1 MTETRPARTAA
12 RYGAVVALAGALIT
26 PGAVLAGTTIAYA
39 DTPAATQQADKATV
53 TISTEK
59 WREGKLV
66 LRGTGFTSTAPGRGA
81 VFAVKFLDALPD
93 EAHQAINPITK
104 KGGNS
109 PANFMGTA
117 KEDGTFEVEVLLPTP
132 ENTGLTAE
140 HLKNKGWTVEGTSHR
155 IQVLSGSLGGTDAD
169 GNTYD
174 RRVSVSQ
181 NITLSDP
188 APSPAPTAEPT
199 ATVEPS
205 AEPSA
210 TAEPTAEPSATA
222 EPSVTAEPTAE
233 PSVTAEP
240 TAEPSATAE
249 PTPAPTAEPTA
260 DPKPADP
267 KPADPK
273 PANPVKANVTIST
286 EKWREGK
293 IVVRGE
299 GFVSNAPGRGA
310 VFAVKFLDALP
321 DDAHQAINPLTNK
334 GGNSPANF
342 MATANE
348 DGTFEVEVPLPTTEN
363 TGLSAEDLAK
373 AGWATENSEHNV
385 QILSGSLGGADEQ
398 GKNYDRGVSIRQKI
412 KLSDKAPEY
421 APVDAPEPV
430 NASELTAGNGVQV
443 SRDGSTVTVTVPNA
457 EPGTWVYAATYLGN
471 SPQTL
476 YGSGWKRLDGNRSF
490 SYETSVSMP
499 AATYRV
505 VVHNGNQGADN
516 AVLGFADMTVERA
529 VTPRQDVSRDEQ
541 DATDQLVEE
550 LNENP
555 ATATSTAPVPMRN
568 AGGRISTRATD
579 VDASLAALSQS
590 TAPVVNRVQAKA
602 KVQNAQKNLA
612 TTVQKTE
619 ANAKKAVKAAAGSQN
634 SQNTQGSQNSAAGT
648 KAQGPTIEGTELT
661 GLTKWLV
668 NNANNLLLS
677 AAGLV
682 VLAAALLLRTSKK

>member
-1 MTETRPARTAA
+1 MTETRPVRTAA

-26 PGAVLAGTTIAYA
+26 PGAVLTGTTLAFA
-39 DTPAATQQADKATV
+39 DTPAATQQDAKATV

-59 WREGKLV
+59 WRDGKLV

-93 EAHQAINPITK
+93 EAHQAINPLTK

-109 PANFMGTA
+109 PANFMATA
-117 KEDGTFEVEVLLPTP
+117 KEDGTFEVEVSLPTP

-140 HLKNKGWTVEGTSHR
+140 QLKNKGWTVEGTNHR

-181 NITLSDP
+181 NITLSDT
-188 APSPAPTAEPT
+188 APSPAPTAEP
-199 ATVEPS
+199 
-205 AEPSA
+205 SA
-210 TAEPTAEPSATA
+210 TAN
-222 EPSVTAEPTAE
+222 
-233 PSVTAEP
+233 
-240 TAEPSATAE
+240 PSATAE
-249 PTPAPTAEPTA
+249 PTPAPTAT
-260 DPKPADP
+260 
-267 KPADPK
+267 ADPK

-310 VFAVKFLDALP
+310 VFAVKFLDARP
-321 DDAHQAINPLTNK
+321 DKAHQAINPLTKK

-342 MATANE
+342 MAIANE

-385 QILSGSLGGADEQ
+385 QVLSGSLGGEDEQ
-398 GKNYDRGVSIRQKI
+398 GNNYDRGVSIRQLI

-421 APVDAPEPV
+421 APVDAPQPV
-430 NASELTAGNGVQV
+430 NASELTDGHGVQV
-443 SRDGSTVTVTVPNA
+443 SRNGSTVTVTVPNA

-490 SYETSVSMP
+490 SYETRVSMP

-505 VVHNGNQGADN
+505 VVHNGNQGAQN
-516 AVLGFADMTVERA
+516 AVLGFADITVERA
-529 VTPRQDVSRDEQ
+529 VTPRQEVSRDEQ

-555 ATATSTAPVPMRN
+555 ATATTTAPVPMRN

-590 TAPVVNRVQAKA
+590 TSPIVNRVQAKA
-602 KVQNAQKNLA
+602 KVQDAQKALASNL
-612 TTVQKTE
+612 QKTDG
-619 ANAKKAVKAAAGSQN
+619 AAKKAVKAAAGSKN

-648 KAQGPTIEGTELT
+648 KAQGPVIEGTELT

-677 AAGLV
+677 VSGLV

>member
-1 MTETRPARTAA
+1 MTETRPVRTVA

-26 PGAVLAGTTIAYA
+26 PGAALTGTTLAFA
-39 DTPAATQQADKATV
+39 DTPAATQQEAKAAV

-109 PANFMGTA
+109 PANFMATA
-117 KEDGTFEVEVLLPTP
+117 KEDGTFEVEVSLPTP

-140 HLKNKGWTVEGTSHR
+140 QLKNKGWTVEGTSHR

-174 RRVSVSQ
+174 RRASVSQ

-188 APSPAPTAEPT
+188 APSPAPT
-199 ATVEPS
+199 

-222 EPSVTAEPTAE
+222 EPSVTAEPTAD
-233 PSVTAEP
+233 PST
-240 TAEPSATAE
+240 TAE
-249 PTPAPTAEPTA
+249 PTPAPTAEPTPA
-260 DPKPADP
+260 PTAEPTPAPSEDSKTCAPADDSFTPRLTIENP
-267 KPADPK
+267 KAVQGGKLHLTGDGWC
-273 PANPVKANVTIST
+273 NPEDKKASVIGLKIDDGKVSRNDATAVNDNRTIWAIVTPDENGHIDAWIDLPTRDNAAFKNDEDAAKYASGEHT
-286 EKWREGK
+286 LRLLTGSLREGD
-293 IVVRGE
+293 R
-299 GFVSNAPGRGA
+299 S
-310 VFAVKFLDALP
+310 
-321 DDAHQAINPLTNK
+321 
-334 GGNSPANF
+334 
-342 MATANE
+342 
-348 DGTFEVEVPLPTTEN
+348 GTY
-363 TGLSAEDLAK
+363 
-373 AGWATENSEHNV
+373 
-385 QILSGSLGGADEQ
+385 GGANSQ
-398 GKNYDRGVSIRQKI
+398 GGINTTFTIG
-412 KLSDKAPEY
+412 EY
-421 APVDAPEPV
+421 APGDAPEPV

-555 ATATSTAPVPMRN
+555 ATSTSTAPVPMRN

-602 KVQNAQKNLA
+602 KVQSAQKNLA
-612 TTVQKTE
+612 TNLQKADTS
-619 ANAKKAVKAAAGSQN
+619 AKKAVKAAAGSKN

>member
-1 MTETRPARTAA
+1 MTETRPVRTAA

-26 PGAVLAGTTIAYA
+26 PGAVLTGTTIAFA

-109 PANFMGTA
+109 PANFMATA
-117 KEDGTFEVEVLLPTP
+117 KEDGTFEVEVSLPTP

-140 HLKNKGWTVEGTSHR
+140 QLKNKGWTVEGTSHR

-188 APSPAPTAEPT
+188 APSPAPTAEP
-199 ATVEPS
+199 
-205 AEPSA
+205 SA

-222 EPSVTAEPTAE
+222 EPSVTAEPTAD
-233 PSVTAEP
+233 PST
-240 TAEPSATAE
+240 TAE
-249 PTPAPTAEPTA
+249 PTPAPTAEPTPA
-260 DPKPADP
+260 PTAEPTPAPSEDSKTCAPADDSFTPRLTIENP
-267 KPADPK
+267 KAVQGGKLHLTGDGWC
-273 PANPVKANVTIST
+273 NPEDKKASVIGLKIDDGKVSRNDATAVNDNRTIWAVITPDENGHIDAWIDLPTRDNAAFKNDEDAAKYASGEHT
-286 EKWREGK
+286 LRLLTGSLREGD
-293 IVVRGE
+293 R
-299 GFVSNAPGRGA
+299 S
-310 VFAVKFLDALP
+310 
-321 DDAHQAINPLTNK
+321 
-334 GGNSPANF
+334 
-342 MATANE
+342 
-348 DGTFEVEVPLPTTEN
+348 GTY
-363 TGLSAEDLAK
+363 
-373 AGWATENSEHNV
+373 
-385 QILSGSLGGADEQ
+385 GGANSQ
-398 GKNYDRGVSIRQKI
+398 GGINTTFTIG
-412 KLSDKAPEY
+412 EY
-421 APVDAPEPV
+421 APGDAPEPV

-602 KVQNAQKNLA
+602 KVQSAQKNLA
-612 TTVQKTE
+612 TTLQKTE

-648 KAQGPTIEGTELT
+648 KAQGPIVEGTELT

>member
-1 MTETRPARTAA
+1 MTEARPVRTAA

-26 PGAVLAGTTIAYA
+26 PGAALTGTTLAFADSNLPIGIAS
-39 DTPAATQQADKATV
+39 DPAATPSASATPNV
-53 TISTEK
+53 
-59 WREGKLV
+59 
-66 LRGTGFTSTAPGRGA
+66 
-81 VFAVKFLDALPD
+81 
-93 EAHQAINPITK
+93 
-104 KGGNS
+104 
-109 PANFMGTA
+109 
-117 KEDGTFEVEVLLPTP
+117 
-132 ENTGLTAE
+132 
-140 HLKNKGWTVEGTSHR
+140 
-155 IQVLSGSLGGTDAD
+155 
-169 GNTYD
+169 
-174 RRVSVSQ
+174 
-181 NITLSDP
+181 
-188 APSPAPTAEPT
+188 APSD
-199 ATVEPS
+199 EPS
-205 AEPSA
+205 K
-210 TAEPTAEPSATA
+210 
-222 EPSVTAEPTAE
+222 
-233 PSVTAEP
+233 
-240 TAEPSATAE
+240 TAE
-249 PTPAPTAEPTA
+249 PTPSASSSIEPTKSA
-260 DPKPADP
+260 SS
-267 KPADPK
+267 K

-310 VFAVKFLDALP
+310 VFAVKFLDARP
-321 DDAHQAINPLTNK
+321 DEAHQAINPLTKK

-342 MATANE
+342 MAIANE

-373 AGWATENSEHNV
+373 AGWSTENSEHNV

-398 GKNYDRGVSIRQKI
+398 GNNYDRGVSIRQKI

-430 NASELTAGNGVQV
+430 NASELTDGHGVQV
-443 SRDGSTVTVTVPNA
+443 IRDGSTVTVTVPNA

-490 SYETSVSMP
+490 SYETRVSMP

-505 VVHNGNQGADN
+505 VVHNGNQGAQN
-516 AVLGFADMTVERA
+516 AVLGFADITVERA
-529 VTPRQDVSRDEQ
+529 VTPRQEVSRDEQ

-555 ATATSTAPVPMRN
+555 ATATTTAPVPMRN

-590 TAPVVNRVQAKA
+590 TSPIVNRVQAKA
-602 KVQNAQKNLA
+602 KVQDAQKALASNL
-612 TTVQKTE
+612 QKTGG
-619 ANAKKAVKAAAGSQN
+619 AAKKAVKAAAGSKN

-648 KAQGPTIEGTELT
+648 KAQGPVIEGTELT

-677 AAGLV
+677 VAGLV

>member
-1 MTETRPARTAA
+1 MTESRPVRTAA

-26 PGAVLAGTTIAYA
+26 PGAALTGTTLAFA
-39 DTPAATQQADKATV
+39 DTPAATQQEAKAAV

-109 PANFMGTA
+109 PANFMATA
-117 KEDGTFEVEVLLPTP
+117 KEDGTFEVEVSLPTP

-140 HLKNKGWTVEGTSHR
+140 QLKNKGWTVEGTSHR

-174 RRVSVSQ
+174 RRASVSQ

-188 APSPAPTAEPT
+188 APSPAPTAEPSVT
-199 ATVEPS
+199 

-210 TAEPTAEPSATA
+210 TAEPTAD
-222 EPSVTAEPTAE
+222 
-233 PSVTAEP
+233 
-240 TAEPSATAE
+240 PSATAE
-249 PTPAPTAEPTA
+249 PTPAPTAEPTPA
-260 DPKPADP
+260 PTAEPIPAPSEDSKTCAPADDSFTPRLTIENP
-267 KPADPK
+267 KAVQGGKLHLTGDGWC
-273 PANPVKANVTIST
+273 NPEDKKASVIGLKIDDGKVSRNDATAVNDNRTIWAIVTPDENGHIDAWIDLPTRDNAAFKNDEDAAKYASGEHT
-286 EKWREGK
+286 LRLLTGSLREGD
-293 IVVRGE
+293 R
-299 GFVSNAPGRGA
+299 S
-310 VFAVKFLDALP
+310 
-321 DDAHQAINPLTNK
+321 
-334 GGNSPANF
+334 
-342 MATANE
+342 
-348 DGTFEVEVPLPTTEN
+348 GTY
-363 TGLSAEDLAK
+363 
-373 AGWATENSEHNV
+373 
-385 QILSGSLGGADEQ
+385 GGANSQ
-398 GKNYDRGVSIRQKI
+398 GGINTTFTIG
-412 KLSDKAPEY
+412 EY
-421 APVDAPEPV
+421 APGDAPEPV

-505 VVHNGNQGADN
+505 VVHNGNQGAEN

-602 KVQNAQKNLA
+602 KVQSAQKNLA
-612 TTVQKTE
+612 TTLQKTE

-648 KAQGPTIEGTELT
+648 KAQGPVIEGTELT

>member
-1 MTETRPARTAA
+1 MTETRPVRTAA

-26 PGAVLAGTTIAYA
+26 PGAVLTGTTIAFA

-109 PANFMGTA
+109 PANFMATA

-249 PTPAPTAEPTA
+249 PTPAPTAEPT
-260 DPKPADP
+260 ADP

>member
-1 MTETRPARTAA
+1 MTETRPVRTAA

-26 PGAVLAGTTIAYA
+26 PGAALTGTTIAYA

-109 PANFMGTA
+109 PANFMATA
-117 KEDGTFEVEVLLPTP
+117 KEDGTFEVEVSLPTP

-140 HLKNKGWTVEGTSHR
+140 QLKNKGWTVEGTSHR

-174 RRVSVSQ
+174 RRASVSQ

-188 APSPAPTAEPT
+188 APSPAPTAEP
-199 ATVEPS
+199 
-205 AEPSA
+205 
-210 TAEPTAEPSATA
+210 
-222 EPSVTAEPTAE
+222 
-233 PSVTAEP
+233 SVTAEP

-249 PTPAPTAEPTA
+249 PSMTAAPSATAEPTPEPTVEPSATAAPTPEPSATA
-260 DPKPADP
+260 DPTKPVDP

-310 VFAVKFLDALP
+310 IFAVKFLDAVP
-321 DDAHQAINPLTNK
+321 DNAHQAINPLTKK

-342 MATANE
+342 MAIANE

-421 APVDAPEPV
+421 APIDAPEPV

-505 VVHNGNQGADN
+505 VVHNGNQGAEN

-555 ATATSTAPVPMRN
+555 ATSTSTAPVPMRN

-602 KVQNAQKNLA
+602 KVQNAQKSLA
-612 TTVQKTE
+612 TSLQKTE
-619 ANAKKAVKAAAGSQN
+619 ANAKKAAKAAAGSQG

-648 KAQGPTIEGTELT
+648 KAQGPVIEGTELT
-661 GLTKWLV
+661 GLTKWVV

>member
-1 MTETRPARTAA
+1 MTETRPVRTAA

-26 PGAVLAGTTIAYA
+26 PGAALTGTTLAFA

-93 EAHQAINPITK
+93 EAHQAINPLTK

-109 PANFMGTA
+109 PANFMATA
-117 KEDGTFEVEVLLPTP
+117 NEDGTFEVEVSLPTP

-140 HLKNKGWTVEGTSHR
+140 QLKNKGWTVEGTSHR

-174 RRVSVSQ
+174 RRASVSQ

-188 APSPAPTAEPT
+188 APSPAPT
-199 ATVEPS
+199 

-222 EPSVTAEPTAE
+222 EPSVTAEPPAD
-233 PSVTAEP
+233 PST
-240 TAEPSATAE
+240 TAE
-249 PTPAPTAEPTA
+249 PTPAPTAEPTPA
-260 DPKPADP
+260 PSEDSKTCAPADDSFTPRLTVENP
-267 KPADPK
+267 KAVQGGKLHLTGDGWC
-273 PANPVKANVTIST
+273 NPEDKKASVIGLKIDDGKVSRNDATAVNDNRTIWAIVTPDENGHIDAWIDLPTRDNAVFKNDEDAAKYASGEHT
-286 EKWREGK
+286 LRLLTGSLREGD
-293 IVVRGE
+293 R
-299 GFVSNAPGRGA
+299 S
-310 VFAVKFLDALP
+310 
-321 DDAHQAINPLTNK
+321 
-334 GGNSPANF
+334 
-342 MATANE
+342 
-348 DGTFEVEVPLPTTEN
+348 GTY
-363 TGLSAEDLAK
+363 
-373 AGWATENSEHNV
+373 
-385 QILSGSLGGADEQ
+385 GGANSQ
-398 GKNYDRGVSIRQKI
+398 GGINTTFTIG
-412 KLSDKAPEY
+412 EY
-421 APVDAPEPV
+421 APGDAPEPV

-505 VVHNGNQGADN
+505 VVHNGNQGAEN

-555 ATATSTAPVPMRN
+555 ATSTSTAPVPMRN

-602 KVQNAQKNLA
+602 KVQSAQKNLA
-612 TTVQKTE
+612 TNLQKADTS
-619 ANAKKAVKAAAGSQN
+619 AKKAVKAAAGSKN

-682 VLAAALLLRTSKK
+682 VLAAALLLRTSMK

>member
-1 MTETRPARTAA
+1 MTETRPVRTAA

-26 PGAVLAGTTIAYA
+26 PGAALTGTTIAFA
-39 DTPAATQQADKATV
+39 DTPAATQQEAKAAV

-109 PANFMGTA
+109 PANFMATA
-117 KEDGTFEVEVLLPTP
+117 KEDGTFEVEVSLPTP

-140 HLKNKGWTVEGTSHR
+140 QLKNKGWTVEGTSHR

-174 RRVSVSQ
+174 RRASVSQ

-188 APSPAPTAEPT
+188 APSPAPT
-199 ATVEPS
+199 

-222 EPSVTAEPTAE
+222 EPSVTAEPTAD
-233 PSVTAEP
+233 PST
-240 TAEPSATAE
+240 TAE
-249 PTPAPTAEPTA
+249 PTPAPTAEPTPA
-260 DPKPADP
+260 PSEDSKTCAPADDSFTPRLTIENP
-267 KPADPK
+267 KAVQGGKLHLTGDGWC
-273 PANPVKANVTIST
+273 NPEDKKASVIGLKIDDGKVSRNDATAVNDNRTIWAIVTPDENGHIDAWIDLPTRDNAVFKNDEDAAKYASGEHT
-286 EKWREGK
+286 LRLLTGSLREGD
-293 IVVRGE
+293 R
-299 GFVSNAPGRGA
+299 S
-310 VFAVKFLDALP
+310 
-321 DDAHQAINPLTNK
+321 
-334 GGNSPANF
+334 
-342 MATANE
+342 
-348 DGTFEVEVPLPTTEN
+348 GTY
-363 TGLSAEDLAK
+363 
-373 AGWATENSEHNV
+373 
-385 QILSGSLGGADEQ
+385 GGANSQ
-398 GKNYDRGVSIRQKI
+398 GGINTTFTIG
-412 KLSDKAPEY
+412 EY
-421 APVDAPEPV
+421 APGDAPEPV

-602 KVQNAQKNLA
+602 KVQSAQKTLASNL
-612 TTVQKTE
+612 QKTE
-619 ANAKKAVKAAAGSQN
+619 ANAKKAVKAAGVSGSKN

-648 KAQGPTIEGTELT
+648 KAQGPVIEGTELT

>member
-1 MTETRPARTAA
+1 MTETRPVRTAA

-26 PGAVLAGTTIAYA
+26 PGAALTGTTLAFA
-39 DTPAATQQADKATV
+39 DTPAATQQEAKAAV

-104 KGGNS
+104 QGGNS

-117 KEDGTFEVEVLLPTP
+117 KEDGTFEVEVSLPTP

-140 HLKNKGWTVEGTSHR
+140 QLKNKGWTVEGTSHR

-174 RRVSVSQ
+174 RRASVSQ

>member
-1 MTETRPARTAA
+1 MTETRPVRTVA

-26 PGAVLAGTTIAYA
+26 PGAALTGTTLAFA
-39 DTPAATQQADKATV
+39 DTPAATQQEAKAAV

-117 KEDGTFEVEVLLPTP
+117 KEDGTFEVEVSLPTP

-140 HLKNKGWTVEGTSHR
+140 QLKNKGWTVEGTSHR

-174 RRVSVSQ
+174 RRASVSQ

-188 APSPAPTAEPT
+188 APSPAPTADPSAT
-199 ATVEPS
+199 AEPS
-205 AEPSA
+205 ATVEPSA

-222 EPSVTAEPTAE
+222 D
-233 PSVTAEP
+233 
-240 TAEPSATAE
+240 PSATAE
-249 PTPAPTAEPTA
+249 PTPAPTAEPTPEPSA
-260 DPKPADP
+260 DSKTCAPADGSFTPRLTIENP
-267 KPADPK
+267 KAVQGGKLHLTGDGWC
-273 PANPVKANVTIST
+273 NPEDKKASVIGLKIDDGKVSRNDATAVNDNRTIWAIVTPDENGHIDAWIDLPTRENAAFKNDEDAAKYASGEHT
-286 EKWREGK
+286 LRLLTGSLREGD
-293 IVVRGE
+293 R
-299 GFVSNAPGRGA
+299 S
-310 VFAVKFLDALP
+310 
-321 DDAHQAINPLTNK
+321 
-334 GGNSPANF
+334 
-342 MATANE
+342 
-348 DGTFEVEVPLPTTEN
+348 GTY
-363 TGLSAEDLAK
+363 
-373 AGWATENSEHNV
+373 
-385 QILSGSLGGADEQ
+385 GGANSQ
-398 GKNYDRGVSIRQKI
+398 GGINTTFTIG
-412 KLSDKAPEY
+412 EY
-421 APVDAPEPV
+421 APGDAPEPV

-505 VVHNGNQGADN
+505 VVHNGNQGAEN
-516 AVLGFADMTVERA
+516 AVLGFADMTVEHA

-602 KVQNAQKNLA
+602 KVQSAQKTLASNL
-612 TTVQKTE
+612 QKTE
-619 ANAKKAVKAAAGSQN
+619 ANAKKAVKASAGSQN

-648 KAQGPTIEGTELT
+648 KAQGPVIEGTELT

>member
-1 MTETRPARTAA
+1 MTETRPVRTAA

-26 PGAVLAGTTIAYA
+26 PGAVLTGTTLAFA
-39 DTPAATQQADKATV
+39 DTPAATQQDAKATV

-59 WREGKLV
+59 WRDGKLV

-93 EAHQAINPITK
+93 EAHQAINPLTK

-109 PANFMGTA
+109 PANFMATA
-117 KEDGTFEVEVLLPTP
+117 KEDGTFEVEVSLPTP

-140 HLKNKGWTVEGTSHR
+140 QLKNKGWTVEGTNHR
-155 IQVLSGSLGGTDAD
+155 IQVLSGSLGGMDAD

-174 RRVSVSQ
+174 RRASVLQ
-181 NITLSDP
+181 NITLSDT
-188 APSPAPTAEPT
+188 APSPAPTAEP
-199 ATVEPS
+199 
-205 AEPSA
+205 SA
-210 TAEPTAEPSATA
+210 TAD
-222 EPSVTAEPTAE
+222 
-233 PSVTAEP
+233 
-240 TAEPSATAE
+240 PSATAE
-249 PTPAPTAEPTA
+249 PTPAPTATA
-260 DPKPADP
+260 DPKPV
-267 KPADPK
+267 
-273 PANPVKANVTIST
+273 NPVKANVTIST

-310 VFAVKFLDALP
+310 VFAVKFLDARP
-321 DDAHQAINPLTNK
+321 DEAHQAINPLTKK

-342 MATANE
+342 MAIANE

-385 QILSGSLGGADEQ
+385 QVLSGSLGGEDEQ
-398 GKNYDRGVSIRQKI
+398 GNNYDRGVSIRQLI

-421 APVDAPEPV
+421 APVDAPQPV
-430 NASELTAGNGVQV
+430 NASELTDGHGVQV

-476 YGSGWKRLDGNRSF
+476 YGSGWKRLDNNRSF
-490 SYETSVSMP
+490 SYETRVSMP

-505 VVHNGNQGADN
+505 VVHNGNQGAQN
-516 AVLGFADMTVERA
+516 AVLGFADITVERA
-529 VTPRQDVSRDEQ
+529 VTPRQEVSRDEQ

-555 ATATSTAPVPMRN
+555 ATATTTAPVPMRN

-590 TAPVVNRVQAKA
+590 TSPIVNRVQAKA
-602 KVQNAQKNLA
+602 KVQDAQKTLASNL
-612 TTVQKTE
+612 QKTDS
-619 ANAKKAVKAAAGSQN
+619 AAKKAVKAAAGSKN

-648 KAQGPTIEGTELT
+648 KAQGPVIEGTELT

>member
-1 MTETRPARTAA
+1 MTETRPVRTAA

-26 PGAVLAGTTIAYA
+26 PGAALTGTTLAFA
-39 DTPAATQQADKATV
+39 DTPAATQQEAKAAV

-109 PANFMGTA
+109 PANFMATA
-117 KEDGTFEVEVLLPTP
+117 NEDGTFEVEVSLPTP

-140 HLKNKGWTVEGTSHR
+140 QLKNKGWTVEGTSHR

-174 RRVSVSQ
+174 RRASVSQ

-188 APSPAPTAEPT
+188 APSPAPTAD
-199 ATVEPS
+199 
-205 AEPSA
+205 
-210 TAEPTAEPSATA
+210 
-222 EPSVTAEPTAE
+222 
-233 PSVTAEP
+233 
-240 TAEPSATAE
+240 PSATAE
-249 PTPAPTAEPTA
+249 PTPAPTAEPTPA
-260 DPKPADP
+260 PTAEPTPAPTAEPTPAPTAEPTPAPSEDSKTCAPADDSFTPRLTIENP
-267 KPADPK
+267 KAVQGGKLHLTGDGWC
-273 PANPVKANVTIST
+273 NPEDKKASVIGLKIDDGKVSRNDATAVNDNRTIWAVITPDENGHIDTWIDLPTRDNAAFKNEEDAAKYASGEHT
-286 EKWREGK
+286 LRLLTGSLREGD
-293 IVVRGE
+293 R
-299 GFVSNAPGRGA
+299 S
-310 VFAVKFLDALP
+310 
-321 DDAHQAINPLTNK
+321 
-334 GGNSPANF
+334 
-342 MATANE
+342 
-348 DGTFEVEVPLPTTEN
+348 GTY
-363 TGLSAEDLAK
+363 
-373 AGWATENSEHNV
+373 
-385 QILSGSLGGADEQ
+385 GGANSQ
-398 GKNYDRGVSIRQKI
+398 GGINTTFTIG
-412 KLSDKAPEY
+412 EY
-421 APVDAPEPV
+421 APGDAPEPV

-602 KVQNAQKNLA
+602 KVQSAQKTLASNL
-612 TTVQKTE
+612 QKTE
-619 ANAKKAVKAAAGSQN
+619 ANAKKAVKAAAGSKN
-634 SQNTQGSQNSAAGT
+634 SQNAQGSQNSQNSAAGT

>member
-1 MTETRPARTAA
+1 MTETRPVRTAA

-26 PGAVLAGTTIAYA
+26 PGAALTGTTLAFA
-39 DTPAATQQADKATV
+39 DTPAATQQEAKATV

-59 WREGKLV
+59 WRDGKLV
-66 LRGTGFTSTAPGRGA
+66 LRGAGFTSTAPGRGA

-93 EAHQAINPITK
+93 EAHQAINPLTK

-109 PANFMGTA
+109 PANFMATA
-117 KEDGTFEVEVLLPTP
+117 KEDGTFEVEVSLPTP

-140 HLKNKGWTVEGTSHR
+140 QLKNKGWTVEGTSHR

-174 RRVSVSQ
+174 RRASVSQ

-188 APSPAPTAEPT
+188 APSPAPTAEP
-199 ATVEPS
+199 
-205 AEPSA
+205 SA
-210 TAEPTAEPSATA
+210 TAD
-222 EPSVTAEPTAE
+222 
-233 PSVTAEP
+233 
-240 TAEPSATAE
+240 PSATAE
-249 PTPAPTAEPTA
+249 PTPAPTAT
-260 DPKPADP
+260 ADP

-299 GFVSNAPGRGA
+299 GFVSNASGRGA
-310 VFAVKFLDALP
+310 VFAVKFLDARP
-321 DDAHQAINPLTNK
+321 DKNHQAINPLTKK

-342 MATANE
+342 MAIANE
-348 DGTFEVEVPLPTTEN
+348 DGTFEVEVPLPTPEN

-385 QILSGSLGGADEQ
+385 QVLSGSLGGEDEQ
-398 GKNYDRGVSIRQKI
+398 GNNYDRGVSIRQLI

-421 APVDAPEPV
+421 APVDAPQPV
-430 NASELTAGNGVQV
+430 NASELTDGHGVQV

-476 YGSGWKRLDGNRSF
+476 YGSGWKRLDNNRSF
-490 SYETSVSMP
+490 SYETRVSMP

-505 VVHNGNQGADN
+505 VVHNGNQGAQN
-516 AVLGFADMTVERA
+516 AVLGFADITVERA
-529 VTPRQDVSRDEQ
+529 VTPRQEVSRDEQ
-541 DATDQLVEE
+541 DATDQLVDE

-555 ATATSTAPVPMRN
+555 ATATTTAPVPMRN

-590 TAPVVNRVQAKA
+590 TSPIVNRVQAKA
-602 KVQNAQKNLA
+602 KVQDAQKALASNL
-612 TTVQKTE
+612 QKTE
-619 ANAKKAVKAAAGSQN
+619 GAAKKAVKAAAGSKN

-648 KAQGPTIEGTELT
+648 KAQGPVIEGTELT

-677 AAGLV
+677 VSGLV

>member
-26 PGAVLAGTTIAYA
+26 PGAALTGTTIAYA
-39 DTPAATQQADKATV
+39 ETPAATQQADKATV

-109 PANFMGTA
+109 PANFMA
-117 KEDGTFEVEVLLPTP
+117 IANEDGTFEVEVSLPTP

-140 HLKNKGWTVEGTSHR
+140 YLKSKGWTVEGTSHR
-155 IQVLSGSLGGTDAD
+155 IQVLSGSLGGMDAD

-174 RRVSVSQ
+174 RRASVAQ

-188 APSPAPTAEPT
+188 APSPAPTAEP
-199 ATVEPS
+199 
-205 AEPSA
+205 SA

-222 EPSVTAEPTAE
+222 APSATAEPTAE
-233 PSVTAEP
+233 PTP
-240 TAEPSATAE
+240 EPSATAD
-249 PTPAPTAEPTA
+249 PTPAPSEDSKTCAPAGDSFTPRLTIENPKAVQGGKLHLTGDGWCNPEDKKASVIGLKIDDGKVSRNDATAVNDNRTIWAVITPDENGHIDTWIDLPTRDNA
-260 DPKPADP
+260 AFKNDEDAAKYASGEH
-267 KPADPK
+267 
-273 PANPVKANVTIST
+273 TLRLLTGSL
-286 EKWREGK
+286 REGD
-293 IVVRGE
+293 R
-299 GFVSNAPGRGA
+299 S
-310 VFAVKFLDALP
+310 
-321 DDAHQAINPLTNK
+321 
-334 GGNSPANF
+334 
-342 MATANE
+342 
-348 DGTFEVEVPLPTTEN
+348 GTY
-363 TGLSAEDLAK
+363 
-373 AGWATENSEHNV
+373 
-385 QILSGSLGGADEQ
+385 GGANSQ
-398 GKNYDRGVSIRQKI
+398 GGINTTFTIG
-412 KLSDKAPEY
+412 EY
-421 APVDAPEPV
+421 APGDAPEPV

-529 VTPRQDVSRDEQ
+529 VTPRQEVSRDEQ
-541 DATDQLVEE
+541 DASDQLVEE

-602 KVQNAQKNLA
+602 KVQSAQKSLG
-612 TTVQKTE
+612 TSLQKTE
-619 ANAKKAVKAAAGSQN
+619 ANAKKAVKAAAGSKN
-634 SQNTQGSQNSAAGT
+634 SQNTQGTQNSAAGT
-648 KAQGPTIEGTELT
+648 KAQGPVIEGTELT

-677 AAGLV
+677 TAGLV
-682 VLAAALLLRTSKK
+682 VLAAALILRTSKK

>member
-1 MTETRPARTAA
+1 MTETRPVRTAA

-26 PGAVLAGTTIAYA
+26 PGAALTGTTLAFA
-39 DTPAATQQADKATV
+39 DTPAATQQEAKAAV

-117 KEDGTFEVEVLLPTP
+117 KEDGTFEVEVSLPTP

-140 HLKNKGWTVEGTSHR
+140 QLKNKGWTVEGTSHR

-174 RRVSVSQ
+174 RRASVSQ

-421 APVDAPEPV
+421 APGDAPEPV

>member
-1 MTETRPARTAA
+1 MTETRPVRTAA

-26 PGAVLAGTTIAYA
+26 PGAALTGTTLAFA
-39 DTPAATQQADKATV
+39 DTPAATQQEAKAAV

-109 PANFMGTA
+109 PANFMATA
-117 KEDGTFEVEVLLPTP
+117 KEDGTFEVEVSLPTP

-140 HLKNKGWTVEGTSHR
+140 QLKNKGWTVEGTSHR

-174 RRVSVSQ
+174 RRASVSQ

-188 APSPAPTAEPT
+188 APSPAPT
-199 ATVEPS
+199 

-222 EPSVTAEPTAE
+222 EPSVTAEPTAD
-233 PSVTAEP
+233 PST
-240 TAEPSATAE
+240 TAE
-249 PTPAPTAEPTA
+249 PTPAPTAEPTPA
-260 DPKPADP
+260 PSEDSKTCAPADDSFTPRLTIENP
-267 KPADPK
+267 KAVQGGKLHLTGDGWC
-273 PANPVKANVTIST
+273 NPEDKKASVIGLKIDDGKVSRNDATAVNDNRTIWAIVTPDENGHIDAWIDLPTRDNAVFKNDEDAAKYASGEHT
-286 EKWREGK
+286 LRLLTGSLREGD
-293 IVVRGE
+293 R
-299 GFVSNAPGRGA
+299 S
-310 VFAVKFLDALP
+310 
-321 DDAHQAINPLTNK
+321 
-334 GGNSPANF
+334 
-342 MATANE
+342 
-348 DGTFEVEVPLPTTEN
+348 GTY
-363 TGLSAEDLAK
+363 
-373 AGWATENSEHNV
+373 
-385 QILSGSLGGADEQ
+385 GGANSQ
-398 GKNYDRGVSIRQKI
+398 GGINTTFTIG
-412 KLSDKAPEY
+412 EY
-421 APVDAPEPV
+421 APGDAPEPV

-505 VVHNGNQGADN
+505 VVHNGNQGAEN

-555 ATATSTAPVPMRN
+555 ATSTSTAPVPMRN

-602 KVQNAQKNLA
+602 KVQSAQKNLA
-612 TTVQKTE
+612 TNLQKADTS
-619 ANAKKAVKAAAGSQN
+619 AKKAVKAAAGSKN

-682 VLAAALLLRTSKK
+682 VLAAALLLRTSMK

>member
-26 PGAVLAGTTIAYA
+26 PGAALTGTTIAFA
-39 DTPAATQQADKATV
+39 DTPAATQQDAKAAV

-66 LRGTGFTSTAPGRGA
+66 LRGTGFTSTASGRGA

-93 EAHQAINPITK
+93 EAHQAINPLTK
-104 KGGNS
+104 QGGNS
-109 PANFMGTA
+109 PANFMAIA
-117 KEDGTFEVEVLLPTP
+117 KEDGTFEVEVALPTP

-140 HLKNKGWTVEGTSHR
+140 QLKNKGWTVEGTSHR

-174 RRVSVSQ
+174 RRASVSQ

-188 APSPAPTAEPT
+188 SPAPTAEPSASAEPSAT
-199 ATVEPS
+199 AEPS

-210 TAEPTAEPSATA
+210 TAD
-222 EPSVTAEPTAE
+222 
-233 PSVTAEP
+233 
-240 TAEPSATAE
+240 PSATAE
-249 PTPAPTAEPTA
+249 PTPAPTAEPT
-260 DPKPADP
+260 PEPTPEPSKPADP

-293 IVVRGE
+293 LVVRGE

-310 VFAVKFLDALP
+310 VFAVKFLDARP
-321 DDAHQAINPLTNK
+321 DEAHQAINPLTKK

-342 MATANE
+342 MAIANE

-363 TGLSAEDLAK
+363 TGLSAEELAK

-385 QILSGSLGGADEQ
+385 QVLSGSLGGADEQ
-398 GKNYDRGVSIRQKI
+398 GNNYDRSVSIRQLI

-430 NASELTAGNGVQV
+430 NASELTDGNGVQV
-443 SRDGSTVTVTVPNA
+443 SRNGSTVTVTVPNA

-505 VVHNGNQGADN
+505 VVHNGNQGAQN

-529 VTPRQDVSRDEQ
+529 VTPRQEVSRDEQ
-541 DATDQLVEE
+541 DANDQLVEE

-555 ATATSTAPVPMRN
+555 ATSTSTAPVPMRN

-602 KVQNAQKNLA
+602 KVQSAQKNLA
-612 TTVQKTE
+612 TNLQKTE
-619 ANAKKAVKAAAGSQN
+619 ANAKKAVKAAGVSGSKN

-648 KAQGPTIEGTELT
+648 KAQGPVIEGTELT
-661 GLTKWLV
+661 GLTKWVV

-677 AAGLV
+677 VAGLV
-682 VLAAALLLRTSKK
+682 VLAAALILRTSKK

>member
-1 MTETRPARTAA
+1 MTETRPVRTAA

-26 PGAVLAGTTIAYA
+26 PGAALTGTTLAFA
-39 DTPAATQQADKATV
+39 DTPAATQQEAKAAV

-109 PANFMGTA
+109 PANFMATA
-117 KEDGTFEVEVLLPTP
+117 KEDGTFEVEVSLPTP

-140 HLKNKGWTVEGTSHR
+140 QLKNKGWTVEGTSHR

-174 RRVSVSQ
+174 RRASVSQ

-188 APSPAPTAEPT
+188 APSPAPT
-199 ATVEPS
+199 

-222 EPSVTAEPTAE
+222 EPSVTAEPTAD
-233 PSVTAEP
+233 PST
-240 TAEPSATAE
+240 TAE
-249 PTPAPTAEPTA
+249 PTPAPTAEPTPA
-260 DPKPADP
+260 PTAEPTPAPSEDSKTCAPADDSFTPRLTIENP
-267 KPADPK
+267 KAVQGGKLHLTGDGWC
-273 PANPVKANVTIST
+273 NPEDKKASVIGLKIDDGKVSRNDATAVNDNRTIWAIVTPDENGHIDAWIDLPTRDNAVFKNDEDAAKYASGEHT
-286 EKWREGK
+286 LRLLTGSLREGD
-293 IVVRGE
+293 R
-299 GFVSNAPGRGA
+299 S
-310 VFAVKFLDALP
+310 
-321 DDAHQAINPLTNK
+321 
-334 GGNSPANF
+334 
-342 MATANE
+342 
-348 DGTFEVEVPLPTTEN
+348 GTY
-363 TGLSAEDLAK
+363 
-373 AGWATENSEHNV
+373 
-385 QILSGSLGGADEQ
+385 GGANSQ
-398 GKNYDRGVSIRQKI
+398 GGINTTFTIG
-412 KLSDKAPEY
+412 EY
-421 APVDAPEPV
+421 APGDAPEPV

-505 VVHNGNQGADN
+505 VVHNGNQGAEN

-602 KVQNAQKNLA
+602 KVQSAQKNLA
-612 TTVQKTE
+612 TNLQKTE

>member
-222 EPSVTAEPTAE
+222 EPTAD
-233 PSVTAEP
+233 
-240 TAEPSATAE
+240 PSATAE
-249 PTPAPTAEPTA
+249 PTPAPTAEPTPA
-260 DPKPADP
+260 PTAEPTPAPSEDSKTCAPADDSFTPRLTIENP
-267 KPADPK
+267 KAVQGGKLHLTGDGWC
-273 PANPVKANVTIST
+273 NPEDKKASVIGLKIDDGKVSRNDATAVNDNRTIWAIVTPDENGHIDAWIDLPTRDNAAFKNDEDAAKYASGEHT
-286 EKWREGK
+286 LRLLTGSLREGD
-293 IVVRGE
+293 R
-299 GFVSNAPGRGA
+299 S
-310 VFAVKFLDALP
+310 
-321 DDAHQAINPLTNK
+321 
-334 GGNSPANF
+334 
-342 MATANE
+342 
-348 DGTFEVEVPLPTTEN
+348 GTY
-363 TGLSAEDLAK
+363 
-373 AGWATENSEHNV
+373 
-385 QILSGSLGGADEQ
+385 GGANSQ
-398 GKNYDRGVSIRQKI
+398 GGINTTFTIG
-412 KLSDKAPEY
+412 EY
-421 APVDAPEPV
+421 APGDAPEPV

-505 VVHNGNQGADN
+505 VVHNGNQGAEN

-602 KVQNAQKNLA
+602 KVQSAQKNLA
-612 TTVQKTE
+612 TTLQKTE
-619 ANAKKAVKAAAGSQN
+619 ANAKKAVKAAGGSKSSQG

-648 KAQGPTIEGTELT
+648 KAQGPVIEGTELT
-661 GLTKWLV
+661 GLTKWVV

-682 VLAAALLLRTSKK
+682 VLAAALILRTSKK

>member
-1 MTETRPARTAA
+1 MTETRPVRTAA

-26 PGAVLAGTTIAYA
+26 PGAALTGSTLAFA
-39 DTPAATQQADKATV
+39 DTPAATQQEAKAAV

-109 PANFMGTA
+109 PANFMATA
-117 KEDGTFEVEVLLPTP
+117 KEDGTFEVEVSLPTP

-140 HLKNKGWTVEGTSHR
+140 QLKNKGWTVEGTSHR

-174 RRVSVSQ
+174 RRASVSQ

-188 APSPAPTAEPT
+188 EPSPA
-199 ATVEPS
+199 
-205 AEPSA
+205 
-210 TAEPTAEPSATA
+210 
-222 EPSVTAEPTAE
+222 PTAE

-249 PTPAPTAEPTA
+249 PTAEPSATAEPTADPSATAEPTPAPTAEPTPA
-260 DPKPADP
+260 PTAEPTPAPSEDSKTCSPADDSFTPRLTIENP
-267 KPADPK
+267 KAVQGGKLHLTGDGWC
-273 PANPVKANVTIST
+273 NPEDKKASVIGLKIDDGKVSRNDATAVNDNHTIWAVITPDENGHIDAWIDLPTRDNAAFKNDEDAAKYASGEHT
-286 EKWREGK
+286 LRLLTGSLREGD
-293 IVVRGE
+293 R
-299 GFVSNAPGRGA
+299 S
-310 VFAVKFLDALP
+310 
-321 DDAHQAINPLTNK
+321 
-334 GGNSPANF
+334 
-342 MATANE
+342 
-348 DGTFEVEVPLPTTEN
+348 GTY
-363 TGLSAEDLAK
+363 
-373 AGWATENSEHNV
+373 
-385 QILSGSLGGADEQ
+385 GGANSQ
-398 GKNYDRGVSIRQKI
+398 GGINTTFTIG
-412 KLSDKAPEY
+412 EY
-421 APVDAPEPV
+421 APGDAPEPV
-430 NASELTAGNGVQV
+430 NASELIAGNGVQV

>member
-1 MTETRPARTAA
+1 MTETRPVRTAA

-26 PGAVLAGTTIAYA
+26 PGAALTGTTIAFA

-109 PANFMGTA
+109 PANFMATA
-117 KEDGTFEVEVLLPTP
+117 NEDGTFEVEVSLPTP

-140 HLKNKGWTVEGTSHR
+140 QLKNKGWTVEGTSHR

-174 RRVSVSQ
+174 RRASVSQ

-199 ATVEPS
+199 A
-205 AEPSA
+205 
-210 TAEPTAEPSATA
+210 
-222 EPSVTAEPTAE
+222 
-233 PSVTAEP
+233 
-240 TAEPSATAE
+240 EPSATAE
-249 PTPAPTAEPTA
+249 PTPAPTAEPTPA
-260 DPKPADP
+260 PTAEPTPAPSEDSKTCAPADDSFTPRLTIENP
-267 KPADPK
+267 KAVQGGKLHLTGDGWC
-273 PANPVKANVTIST
+273 NPEDKKASVIGLKIDDGKVSRNDATAVNDNRTIWAIVTPDENGHIDAWIDLPTRDNAAFKNDEDAAKYASGEHT
-286 EKWREGK
+286 LRLLTGSLREGD
-293 IVVRGE
+293 R
-299 GFVSNAPGRGA
+299 S
-310 VFAVKFLDALP
+310 
-321 DDAHQAINPLTNK
+321 
-334 GGNSPANF
+334 
-342 MATANE
+342 
-348 DGTFEVEVPLPTTEN
+348 GTY
-363 TGLSAEDLAK
+363 
-373 AGWATENSEHNV
+373 
-385 QILSGSLGGADEQ
+385 GGANSQ
-398 GKNYDRGVSIRQKI
+398 GGINTTFTIG
-412 KLSDKAPEY
+412 EY
-421 APVDAPEPV
+421 APGDAPEPV

>member
-26 PGAVLAGTTIAYA
+26 PGAALTGTTIAYA
-39 DTPAATQQADKATV
+39 ETPAATQQADKATV

-109 PANFMGTA
+109 PANFMATA
-117 KEDGTFEVEVLLPTP
+117 KEDGTFEVEVSLPTP

-140 HLKNKGWTVEGTSHR
+140 QLKSKGWTVEGTSHR
-155 IQVLSGSLGGTDAD
+155 IQVLSGSLGGVDAD

-174 RRVSVSQ
+174 RRASVAQ

-188 APSPAPTAEPT
+188 APSPAPT
-199 ATVEPS
+199 

-222 EPSVTAEPTAE
+222 EP
-233 PSVTAEP
+233 
-240 TAEPSATAE
+240 TAEPSASAE
-249 PTPAPTAEPTA
+249 PTPEPSATA
-260 DPKPADP
+260 DPTPAPSEDSKTCAPADDSFTPRLTIENP
-267 KPADPK
+267 KAVQGGKLHLTGDGWC
-273 PANPVKANVTIST
+273 NPEDKKASVIGLKIDDGKVSRNDATAVNDNRTIWAVITPDENGHIDTWIDLPTRDNAAFKNDEDAAKYASGEHT
-286 EKWREGK
+286 LRLLTGSLREGD
-293 IVVRGE
+293 R
-299 GFVSNAPGRGA
+299 S
-310 VFAVKFLDALP
+310 
-321 DDAHQAINPLTNK
+321 
-334 GGNSPANF
+334 
-342 MATANE
+342 
-348 DGTFEVEVPLPTTEN
+348 GTY
-363 TGLSAEDLAK
+363 
-373 AGWATENSEHNV
+373 
-385 QILSGSLGGADEQ
+385 GGANSQ
-398 GKNYDRGVSIRQKI
+398 GGINTTFTIG
-412 KLSDKAPEY
+412 EY
-421 APVDAPEPV
+421 APGDAPEPV

-476 YGSGWKRLDGNRSF
+476 YGSGWKRLDNNRSF
-490 SYETSVSMP
+490 SYETTVSMP

-505 VVHNGNQGADN
+505 VVHNGNQGAEN

-529 VTPRQDVSRDEQ
+529 VTPRQEVSRDEQ
-541 DATDQLVEE
+541 DATDQQVEE

-602 KVQNAQKNLA
+602 KVQNAQKSLA
-612 TTVQKTE
+612 TSLQKTE
-619 ANAKKAVKAAAGSQN
+619 ANAKKAAKAAAGSQN
-634 SQNTQGSQNSAAGT
+634 SQNAQGSQSSAAGT
-648 KAQGPTIEGTELT
+648 KAQGPVIEGTELT

>member
-1 MTETRPARTAA
+1 MTETRPVRTAA

-26 PGAVLAGTTIAYA
+26 PGVALTGTTLAFA
-39 DTPAATQQADKATV
+39 DTPAATQQDAKATV

-59 WREGKLV
+59 WRDGKLV

-93 EAHQAINPITK
+93 EAHQAINPLTK

-109 PANFMGTA
+109 PANFMATA
-117 KEDGTFEVEVLLPTP
+117 KEDGTFEVEVSLPTP

-140 HLKNKGWTVEGTSHR
+140 QLKNKGWTVEGTSHR

-169 GNTYD
+169 GKTYD
-174 RRVSVSQ
+174 RRASVSQ

-188 APSPAPTAEPT
+188 APSPAPTAEP
-199 ATVEPS
+199 
-205 AEPSA
+205 SA
-210 TAEPTAEPSATA
+210 TAD
-222 EPSVTAEPTAE
+222 
-233 PSVTAEP
+233 
-240 TAEPSATAE
+240 PSATAE
-249 PTPAPTAEPTA
+249 PTPAPTVEPTPAPSA
-260 DPKPADP
+260 DSKTCAPADGSFTPRLTIENP
-267 KPADPK
+267 KA
-273 PANPVKANVTIST
+273 VQG
-286 EKWREGK
+286 GK
-293 IVVRGE
+293 LHLTGD
-299 GFVSNAPGRGA
+299 GWCN
-310 VFAVKFLDALP
+310 P
-321 DDAHQAINPLTNK
+321 DDKKASVIGLKIDDGKVSRND
-334 GGNSPANF
+334 
-342 MATANE
+342 ATAVNDNRTIWAVVTPDE
-348 DGTFEVEVPLPTTEN
+348 NGHIDAWIDLPTREN
-363 TGLSAEDLAK
+363 AAFKNDEDAAK
-373 AGWATENSEHNV
+373 YASGEHT
-385 QILSGSLGGADEQ
+385 LRLLTGSLRDGDRSGTYGGTNSQ
-398 GKNYDRGVSIRQKI
+398 GGVNTTFTIG
-412 KLSDKAPEY
+412 EY
-421 APVDAPEPV
+421 APVDAPQPV
-430 NASELTAGNGVQV
+430 NASELTNGNGVQV

-516 AVLGFADMTVERA
+516 AVLGFADMTVEHA
-529 VTPRQDVSRDEQ
+529 VTPRQEVSRDEQ

-555 ATATSTAPVPMRN
+555 ATATTTAPVPMRN

-590 TAPVVNRVQAKA
+590 TSPIVNRVQAKA
-602 KVQNAQKNLA
+602 KVQDAQKTLASNL
-612 TTVQKTE
+612 QKTDG
-619 ANAKKAVKAAAGSQN
+619 AAKKAVKAAAGSKN
-634 SQNTQGSQNSAAGT
+634 SQNTQGTQNSAAGT
-648 KAQGPTIEGTELT
+648 KAQGPVIEGTELT

-677 AAGLV
+677 VSGLV

>member
-1 MTETRPARTAA
+1 MTETRPVRTAA

-26 PGAVLAGTTIAYA
+26 PGAALTGTTIAYA

-117 KEDGTFEVEVLLPTP
+117 KEDGTFEVEVSLPTP

-140 HLKNKGWTVEGTSHR
+140 QLKNKGWTVEGTSHR

-174 RRVSVSQ
+174 RRASVSQ

-210 TAEPTAEPSATA
+210 TAEPTAEPSA
-222 EPSVTAEPTAE
+222 TAE

-421 APVDAPEPV
+421 APIDAPEPV

>member
-1 MTETRPARTAA
+1 MTETRPVRTAA

-26 PGAVLAGTTIAYA
+26 PGAALTGTTLAFA
-39 DTPAATQQADKATV
+39 DTPAATQQEAKAAV

-109 PANFMGTA
+109 PANFMATA
-117 KEDGTFEVEVLLPTP
+117 KEDGTFEVEVSLPTP

-210 TAEPTAEPSATA
+210 TAEPTAD
-222 EPSVTAEPTAE
+222 
-233 PSVTAEP
+233 
-240 TAEPSATAE
+240 PSATAE
-249 PTPAPTAEPTA
+249 PTPAPTAEPTPA
-260 DPKPADP
+260 PTAEPTPAPSEDSKTCAPADDSFTPRLTIENP
-267 KPADPK
+267 KAVQGGKLHLTGDGWC
-273 PANPVKANVTIST
+273 NPEDKKASVIGLKIDDGKVSRNDATAVNDNHTIWAVITPDENGHIDAWIDLPTRDNAAFKNDEDAAKYASGEHT
-286 EKWREGK
+286 LRLLTGSLREGD
-293 IVVRGE
+293 R
-299 GFVSNAPGRGA
+299 S
-310 VFAVKFLDALP
+310 
-321 DDAHQAINPLTNK
+321 
-334 GGNSPANF
+334 
-342 MATANE
+342 
-348 DGTFEVEVPLPTTEN
+348 GTY
-363 TGLSAEDLAK
+363 
-373 AGWATENSEHNV
+373 
-385 QILSGSLGGADEQ
+385 GGANSQ
-398 GKNYDRGVSIRQKI
+398 GGINTTFTIG
-412 KLSDKAPEY
+412 EY
-421 APVDAPEPV
+421 APGDAPEPV

>member
-26 PGAVLAGTTIAYA
+26 PGAALTGTTIAYA
-39 DTPAATQQADKATV
+39 DAPAATQQADKATV

-93 EAHQAINPITK
+93 EAHQARNPLTNE
-104 KGGNS
+104 GGNS
-109 PANFMGTA
+109 PANFMATA
-117 KEDGTFEVEVLLPTP
+117 KEDGTFEVEVSLPTP

-140 HLKNKGWTVEGTSHR
+140 QLKSKGWTVEGTSHR
-155 IQVLSGSLGGTDAD
+155 IQVLSGSLGGMDAD

-174 RRVSVSQ
+174 RRASVAQ

-188 APSPAPTAEPT
+188 APSPAPTAEP
-199 ATVEPS
+199 
-205 AEPSA
+205 SA

-222 EPSVTAEPTAE
+222 APSATAEPTAE
-233 PSVTAEP
+233 PTP
-240 TAEPSATAE
+240 EPSATAD
-249 PTPAPTAEPTA
+249 PTPAPSEDSKTCAPAGDSFTPRLTIENPKAVQGGKLHLTGDGWCNPEDKKASVIGLKIDDGKVSRNDATAVNDNRTIWAVITPDENGHIDTWIDLPTRDNA
-260 DPKPADP
+260 AFKNDEDAAKYASGEH
-267 KPADPK
+267 
-273 PANPVKANVTIST
+273 TLRLLTGSL
-286 EKWREGK
+286 REGD
-293 IVVRGE
+293 R
-299 GFVSNAPGRGA
+299 S
-310 VFAVKFLDALP
+310 
-321 DDAHQAINPLTNK
+321 
-334 GGNSPANF
+334 
-342 MATANE
+342 
-348 DGTFEVEVPLPTTEN
+348 GTY
-363 TGLSAEDLAK
+363 
-373 AGWATENSEHNV
+373 
-385 QILSGSLGGADEQ
+385 GGANSQ
-398 GKNYDRGVSIRQKI
+398 GGINTTFTIG
-412 KLSDKAPEY
+412 EY
-421 APVDAPEPV
+421 APGDAPEPV
-430 NASELTAGNGVQV
+430 NASELTDGHGVQV
-443 SRDGSTVTVTVPNA
+443 SRNGSTVTVTVPNA

-529 VTPRQDVSRDEQ
+529 VTPRQEVSRDEQ
-541 DATDQLVEE
+541 DASDQLVEE

-602 KVQNAQKNLA
+602 KVQSAQKSLGA
-612 TTVQKTE
+612 SLQK
-619 ANAKKAVKAAAGSQN
+619 ADGAAKKAAKAAAGSKN
-634 SQNTQGSQNSAAGT
+634 SQNTQGSQGTQNSAAGT
-648 KAQGPTIEGTELT
+648 KAQGPVIEGTELT

>member
-1 MTETRPARTAA
+1 MTETRPVRTAA

-26 PGAVLAGTTIAYA
+26 PGAALTGTTLAFA
-39 DTPAATQQADKATV
+39 DTPAATQQEAKATV

-117 KEDGTFEVEVLLPTP
+117 KEDGTFEVEVSLPTP

-140 HLKNKGWTVEGTSHR
+140 QLKNKGWTVEGTSHR
-155 IQVLSGSLGGTDAD
+155 IQVLSGSLGGVDAD

-174 RRVSVSQ
+174 RRASVSQ

-188 APSPAPTAEPT
+188 APSPAPTAEPS

-210 TAEPTAEPSATA
+210 TAEPTAAPSA
-222 EPSVTAEPTAE
+222 TAE

-249 PTPAPTAEPTA
+249 PTPAPTADPTPAPTAEPTPA
-260 DPKPADP
+260 PSEDSKTCSPADDSFTPRLTIENP
-267 KPADPK
+267 KAVQGGKLHLTGDGWC
-273 PANPVKANVTIST
+273 NPEDKKASVIGLKIDDGKVSRNDATAVNDNHTIWAVITPDENGHIDAWIDLPTRDNAAFKNDEDEAKYASGEHT
-286 EKWREGK
+286 LRLLTGSLREGD
-293 IVVRGE
+293 R
-299 GFVSNAPGRGA
+299 S
-310 VFAVKFLDALP
+310 
-321 DDAHQAINPLTNK
+321 
-334 GGNSPANF
+334 
-342 MATANE
+342 
-348 DGTFEVEVPLPTTEN
+348 GTY
-363 TGLSAEDLAK
+363 
-373 AGWATENSEHNV
+373 
-385 QILSGSLGGADEQ
+385 GGANSQ
-398 GKNYDRGVSIRQKI
+398 GGINTTFTIG
-412 KLSDKAPEY
+412 EY
-421 APVDAPEPV
+421 APGDAPEPV

-602 KVQNAQKNLA
+602 KVQSAQKTLASNL
-612 TTVQKTE
+612 QKTE

-634 SQNTQGSQNSAAGT
+634 SQNSQNTQNSAAGT
-648 KAQGPTIEGTELT
+648 KAQGPIVEGTELT

>member
-188 APSPAPTAEPT
+188 APSPAPTAEP
-199 ATVEPS
+199 
-205 AEPSA
+205 SA

-222 EPSVTAEPTAE
+222 EPSVTAEPTAD
-233 PSVTAEP
+233 PST
-240 TAEPSATAE
+240 TAE
-249 PTPAPTAEPTA
+249 PTPAPTAEPTPA
-260 DPKPADP
+260 PTAEPTPAPSEDSKTCAPADDSFTPRLTIENP
-267 KPADPK
+267 KAVQGGKLHLTGDGWC
-273 PANPVKANVTIST
+273 NPEDKKASVIGLKIDDGKVSRNDATAVNDNRTIWAIVTPDENGHIDAWIDLPTRDNAVFKNDEDAAKYASGEHT
-286 EKWREGK
+286 LRLLTGSLREGD
-293 IVVRGE
+293 R
-299 GFVSNAPGRGA
+299 S
-310 VFAVKFLDALP
+310 
-321 DDAHQAINPLTNK
+321 
-334 GGNSPANF
+334 
-342 MATANE
+342 
-348 DGTFEVEVPLPTTEN
+348 GTY
-363 TGLSAEDLAK
+363 
-373 AGWATENSEHNV
+373 
-385 QILSGSLGGADEQ
+385 GGANSQ
-398 GKNYDRGVSIRQKI
+398 GGINTTFTIG
-412 KLSDKAPEY
+412 EY
-421 APVDAPEPV
+421 APGDAPEPV

-505 VVHNGNQGADN
+505 VVHNGNQGAEN

-602 KVQNAQKNLA
+602 KVQSAQKNLA
-612 TTVQKTE
+612 TNLQKADTS
-619 ANAKKAVKAAAGSQN
+619 AKKAVKAAAGSKN

-682 VLAAALLLRTSKK
+682 VLAAALLLRTSMK

>member
-1 MTETRPARTAA
+1 MTETRPVRTAA

-26 PGAVLAGTTIAYA
+26 PGVALTGTTLAFA
-39 DTPAATQQADKATV
+39 DTPAATQQDAKATV

-59 WREGKLV
+59 WRDGKLV

-93 EAHQAINPITK
+93 EAHQAINPLTK

-109 PANFMGTA
+109 PANFMATA
-117 KEDGTFEVEVLLPTP
+117 KEDGTFEVEVSLPTP

-140 HLKNKGWTVEGTSHR
+140 QLKNKGWTVEGTSHR

-174 RRVSVSQ
+174 RRASVSQ

-188 APSPAPTAEPT
+188 APSPAPTAEP
-199 ATVEPS
+199 
-205 AEPSA
+205 SA
-210 TAEPTAEPSATA
+210 TAD
-222 EPSVTAEPTAE
+222 
-233 PSVTAEP
+233 
-240 TAEPSATAE
+240 PSATAE
-249 PTPAPTAEPTA
+249 PTPAPTVEPTPAPSA
-260 DPKPADP
+260 DSKTCAPADGSFTPRLSIENP
-267 KPADPK
+267 KA
-273 PANPVKANVTIST
+273 VQG
-286 EKWREGK
+286 GK
-293 IVVRGE
+293 LHLTGD
-299 GFVSNAPGRGA
+299 GWCN
-310 VFAVKFLDALP
+310 P
-321 DDAHQAINPLTNK
+321 DDKKASVIGLKIDDGKVSRND
-334 GGNSPANF
+334 
-342 MATANE
+342 ATAVNDNRTIWAVITPDE
-348 DGTFEVEVPLPTTEN
+348 NGHIDAWIDLPTRAN
-363 TGLSAEDLAK
+363 AAFKNDEDAAK
-373 AGWATENSEHNV
+373 YASGEHT
-385 QILSGSLGGADEQ
+385 LRLLTGSLRDGDRSGTYGGANSQ
-398 GKNYDRGVSIRQKI
+398 GGVNTTFTIG
-412 KLSDKAPEY
+412 EY

-430 NASELTAGNGVQV
+430 NASELTNGNGVQV

-476 YGSGWKRLDGNRSF
+476 YGSGWKRLDNNRSF
-490 SYETSVSMP
+490 SYETRVSMP

-505 VVHNGNQGADN
+505 VVHNGNQGAQN
-516 AVLGFADMTVERA
+516 AVLGFADITVERA
-529 VTPRQDVSRDEQ
+529 VTPRQEVSRDEQ

-555 ATATSTAPVPMRN
+555 ATATTTAPVPMRN

-590 TAPVVNRVQAKA
+590 TSPIVNRVQAKA
-602 KVQNAQKNLA
+602 KVQDAQKALASNL
-612 TTVQKTE
+612 QKTE
-619 ANAKKAVKAAAGSQN
+619 GAAKKAVKAAAGSKN

-648 KAQGPTIEGTELT
+648 KAQGPVIEGTELT

-677 AAGLV
+677 VSGLV